1 MTHQEESINFD
12 GHHLRQEQEEELE
25 FEDCHR
31 EQELRTLLL
40 KALPDDLLEEDAH
53 SFSTSRETSSL
64 SSHSPELSPHLQS
77 PATSDQDQWNYES
90 DAHQQVSTTEVTGL
104 SLPMQS
110 PAEILLDHEADH
122 TCHLDNMSHQSQTD
136 ISYVMGNNTP
146 SDSQDWSLEHQSNGL
161 VIPAPSTIPFSQG
174 LSPTSVAWM
183 EAKQQV
189 DVQINHSHPNFSESD
204 DLSPQGNGHG
214 AVENDV
220 YMYRAPQQLHPG
232 VDFGQRLHST
242 DTNHRNGKEHD
253 YLWEQDTDENQ
264 RLSQHHEPSKT
275 SKTKCSTIRQTH
287 AQNWEQLHEKYNG
300 TLSHPLSNQQMML
313 KYRGRQHDS
322 NNMDMRAHQDE
333 MKIFSFDTVHQ
344 QQQLQERDELDQL
357 QTRFRH
363 AGSDG
368 RDLVQLEI
376 LYNAR
381 GREIK
386 DLTAQLKLLQEENAR
401 ERRILNH
408 QLAMLQD
415 EKEGV
420 GTSYQES
427 RKIIDDQS
435 SEIHTLKGEVQ
446 ALQYQVQ
453 SLSESKQQ
461 VLSELDT
468 AKATI
473 ESLSHQLSE
482 MQRSQP
488 LHRAR
493 EQHESLLVGLEQK
506 YSQEMASLREKLDA
520 ASNMAQEKSTA
531 VEQLEAQLAASL
543 KVANEARLEHAENVN
558 RLTASLHDSQK
569 RCQELIMQGSLS
581 MMQELQVKL
590 QQANTSKAITD
601 DLCKS
606 LQEELSELKDQLMI
620 YEAAADLGVVSVS
633 GVTSSQSPKTPT
645 DADIVRNLA
654 KEDWKTPQTSRPARD
669 HQPMSP
675 EETLER
681 LKVELS
687 RSLQSIRSKR
697 EHVTR
702 LQAELKEAREEGDS
716 HRWKASEAEDKLHQA
731 EAEIETLKRSVSEPV
746 MQACNAT
753 ASKEFGERL
762 QAELSEKSQE
772 CKNLQH
778 QMTVL
783 KTAMAQMVSESDQ
796 DKKEEVERCQRT
808 WLQLHEDTSQNLR
821 KQLVSELQA
830 EKDNMEEAH
839 RYQLQEVRNEKSQLE
854 KELHKTKELYL
865 EICEEKK
872 SLEDASKKM
881 EEMCTEAIM
890 QVRVEL
896 QEEKQ
901 KALDELKVSLEAN
914 HRAEVVILQERAKKE
929 KEEEFLQLKAKQ
941 EEAVREQECEQKSEL
956 SSWRTKYEELEK
968 HMATQIKKAIEE
980 ERAAAMGDRAKK
992 EEKENEMFVL
1002 TADLKAVQKKYA
1014 ELEADVVKQVA
1025 VAVEAAKEQWI
1036 KQEKQKRMSL
1046 ERETAATIDQM
1057 KADHAM
1063 QHAEWQSRQAN
1074 QEEDLSERVTT
1085 AVCQAKEEW
1094 DKEEKKLRETLAK
1107 AMEENSAQEK
1117 KAQNQLDKL
1126 RQDLEKIKGTLRAA
1140 REDERRIHDKY
1151 TKLKAKHQ
1159 KEVSELRDELGL
1171 CQAKLHEAERTVQ
1184 EELNQL
1190 QSEMHEANLVTM
1202 ESMKERV
1209 SAIQQKHSILVEQMK
1224 AEWEEE
1230 RRALAKGKKP
1240 PIQISVAVQTA
1251 ASNESDVVVEL
1262 RQHYLASVENVR
1274 ASAMSYVTDMQKR
1287 CQETLRMAVCEERQH
1302 VTAKMHKFYKRQE
1315 GKVRQR
1321 IISSE
1326 EWHSQQNHSPSSRD
1340 HPTISKGIKMKHP
1353 PQKSAGGTDDISGM
1367 NQQLIPARKRNVIL
1381 SDESLKAHLGTSL
1394 TNQPDIDPRNERI
1407 SLQGVQG
1414 RGNTSTP
1421 KLRTGLGSSV
1431 SQKLSVKEGNNPA
1444 RHKQHEN
1451 LGHSADRAVQLSTF
1465 PTRQE
1470 RFQIM
1475 ARQDQQNMEEKHA
1488 QRSPMQNSR
1497 VPGHSETMA
1506 NSRTLRNSSMANANG
1521 HDSAVQL
1528 RNGHL
1533 YTNAYSSNKLIN
1545 PENKAT
1551 NASGHCAKKQ
1561 AQYCDNVSKSCSQSA
1576 MHDLSSEGKLSANE
1590 GDTTL
1595 HESKHPTV
1603 CSAVGEDILL
1613 PPVNISC
1620 ESVDTC
1626 NTTQRYHHDVGVDV
1640 APHQNHPFLDRDFSQ
1655 GSKLSKRVLEL
1666 QSSFLNA
1673 QPVRDND
1680 QQRAHS
1686 TMEYRSHFTQE
1697 VVKSTSVSSKRS
1709 HEDSGINSPAYIHQ

>member
-1 MTHQEESINFD
+1 MVGEKPGVRVTSLLDSVGLLDSEGI
-12 GHHLRQEQEEELE
+12 LE
-25 FEDCHR
+25 NVDDIKMLLL
-31 EQELRTLLL
+31 QLRTLLL
-40 KALPDDLLEEDAH
+40 KALPDDLLEDDAH

-77 PATSDQDQWNYES
+77 LATSDQDQWNYES

-104 SLPMQS
+104 SLPLQS

-122 TCHLDNMSHQSQTD
+122 TCHLDNMSHQPQTD
-136 ISYVMGNNTP
+136 ISYGMGNNTP
-146 SDSQDWSLEHQSNGL
+146 SDSQDWSLEHQRNGL
-161 VIPAPSTIPFSQG
+161 LIPAPNTIPFSQG

-220 YMYRAPQQLHPG
+220 YMYQASQQLHPG
-232 VDFGQRLHST
+232 IDFGQRLHST
-242 DTNHRNGKEHD
+242 GTNHRNGKEHD
-253 YLWEQDTDENQ
+253 YLREQDSDENQ
-264 RLSQHHEPSKT
+264 QLSQHYEPSKT
-275 SKTKCSTIRQTH
+275 SKPKCSTIRQTH

-300 TLSHPLSNQQMML
+300 SASHPLSNQQVML
-313 KYRGRQHDS
+313 KYHGRQHDS
-322 NNMDMRAHQDE
+322 YNVDMKAHQDE

-344 QQQLQERDELDQL
+344 QQQQQEMDEFDQL
-357 QTRFRH
+357 QTQFRH

-386 DLTAQLKLLQEENAR
+386 DLTAQLKLLQEESAR

-506 YSQEMASLREKLDA
+506 YSQEIASLREKLDA
-520 ASNMAQEKSTA
+520 ASNLAQKKSTA

-543 KVANEARLEHAENVN
+543 KVTNEVRLEHAENVN

-620 YEAAADLGVVSVS
+620 YEAAADLGVVSLS

-654 KEDWKTPQTSRPARD
+654 KEDWKTPQASRPARD

-716 HRWKASEAEDKLHQA
+716 HRWKASEVEDKLRQA

-746 MQACNAT
+746 MQACNAS
-753 ASKEFGERL
+753 ARKELEERL
-762 QAELSEKSQE
+762 QAELSKKSQE
-772 CKNLQH
+772 CKNLQD
-778 QMTVL
+778 QMTEL

-796 DKKEEVERCQRT
+796 DKKEAVERCQRT
-808 WLQLHEDTSQNLR
+808 CLQLHEDTSQNLR
-821 KQLVSELQA
+821 KQLVSELQD
-830 EKDNMEEAH
+830 EKDSMEEAH

-872 SLEDASKKM
+872 SLEEDANKKM

-890 QVRVEL
+890 QVRTEL

-929 KEEEFLQLKAKQ
+929 KEEEFLQLRAKQ
-941 EEAVREQECEQKSEL
+941 EEAAREKECEQKHEL
-956 SSWRTKYEELEK
+956 SSWRTKYEGLEK
-968 HMATQIKKAIEE
+968 HIETQIKKAIEE

-992 EEKENEMFVL
+992 EEKENEMLVL

-1014 ELEADVVKQVA
+1014 ELEADVVNQVA
-1025 VAVEAAKEQWI
+1025 VALDTAKEQWI

-1057 KADHAM
+1057 KADHAV

-1085 AVCQAKEEW
+1085 ALHQAKEEW
-1094 DKEEKKLRETLAK
+1094 DKEEKQLRETLAK

-1126 RQDLEKIKGTLRAA
+1126 RQDLEKIKGTLRVA

-1209 SAIQQKHSILVEQMK
+1209 SAIQQKHSILIEQMK

-1230 RRALAKGKKP
+1230 RRALAKGTKP

-1262 RQHYLASVENVR
+1262 QQHYLASVENVR

-1287 CQETLRMAVCEERQH
+1287 CQETLRMAICEERQH
-1302 VTAKMHKFYKRQE
+1302 VAAKIHKFYKRQE

-1326 EWHSQQNHSPSSRD
+1326 ERHSQQNHNPSSRD
-1340 HPTISKGIKMKHP
+1340 QPTINKAVKMKHT
-1353 PQKSAGGTDDISGM
+1353 PQNSAGETDDISGM
-1367 NQQLIPARKRNVIL
+1367 NQQLIPARKRNVIH
-1381 SDESLKAHLGTSL
+1381 SDESLKARQGTSL
-1394 TNQPDIDPRNERI
+1394 TNQPGGDPRSEQI
-1407 SLQGVQG
+1407 SLQGVQ
-1414 RGNTSTP
+1414 
-1421 KLRTGLGSSV
+1421 V
-1431 SQKLSVKEGNNPA
+1431 
-1444 RHKQHEN
+1444 
-1451 LGHSADRAVQLSTF
+1451 
-1465 PTRQE
+1465 
-1470 RFQIM
+1470 
-1475 ARQDQQNMEEKHA
+1475 
-1488 QRSPMQNSR
+1488 
-1497 VPGHSETMA
+1497 ET
-1506 NSRTLRNSSMANANG
+1506 
-1521 HDSAVQL
+1521 
-1528 RNGHL
+1528 
-1533 YTNAYSSNKLIN
+1533 Y
-1545 PENKAT
+1545 
-1551 NASGHCAKKQ
+1551 
-1561 AQYCDNVSKSCSQSA
+1561 
-1576 MHDLSSEGKLSANE
+1576 
-1590 GDTTL
+1590 
-1595 HESKHPTV
+1595 
-1603 CSAVGEDILL
+1603 
-1613 PPVNISC
+1613 
-1620 ESVDTC
+1620 
-1626 NTTQRYHHDVGVDV
+1626 NTTQPYHHDRGVDV
-1640 APHQNHPFLDRDFSQ
+1640 ASLQNHPFLDGDFSQ
-1655 GSKLSKRVLEL
+1655 GSRLSKRVLEL
-1666 QSSFLNA
+1666 QSSFLNT

-1697 VVKSTSVSSKRS
+1697 VVKSTSLSSKTS